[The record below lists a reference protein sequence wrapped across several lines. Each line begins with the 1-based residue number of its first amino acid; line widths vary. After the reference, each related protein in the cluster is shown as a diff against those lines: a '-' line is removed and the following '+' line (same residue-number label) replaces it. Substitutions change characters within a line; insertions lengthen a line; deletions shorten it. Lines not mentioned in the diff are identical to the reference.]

1 MSDIYAMNIT
11 DKGLKLLAKALAKE
25 VVIYFTRVDSGDG
38 YLPEGADPYKIES
51 LVHPVRDLPLHSM
64 DVEGTGVAVIKC
76 VQSNQGLTEEYWCRE
91 IGVYATD
98 PDEGEIL
105 YSYCNMG
112 DRADFIPAEG
122 GSVAMQYVLALITI
136 ISRASK
142 VEAMI
147 NGDLTFVTHY
157 ELDTRVSKLF
167 GDAAPIFEFWTRTN
181 AEELTLR
188 PVSKEAVM
196 NCFGLQDYAALSRRV
211 DIIENND
218 IQARMDAEL
227 KGIYPDATH
236 WIYENFVDPDQI
248 DTFCCEVVTVV
259 SGSNNIDCDQI
270 IGLVPGCEYVLT
282 DGRRRELISV
292 KSINVENNV
301 RRLVLNAPIQNTYK
315 PGRTVLLRTS
325 ATVLATH
332 AEGIRPPRNANWS
345 PNVVWQGLKGN
356 EAFTVG
362 MNVSVS
368 NLSSYNVDGDI
379 SISSSAEITLEEVL

>member
-181 AEELTLR
+181 AEELKLR

-211 DIIENND
+211 DVIED
-218 IQARMDAEL
+218 IVAQLLLEAEL
-227 KGIYPDATH
+227 KDMYPDYSH
-236 WIYENFVDPDQI
+236 WILEDFKIPNKVDL
-248 DTFCCEVVTVV
+248 FSCKVVTVL
-259 SGSNNIDCDQI
+259 SGSNSIDCEQTQ
-270 IGLVPGCEYVLT
+270 GLVPGCHYTLT
-282 DGRRRELISV
+282 DGRNSEIIAALT
-292 KSINVENNV
+292 INVENGV
-301 RRLVLNAPIQNTYK
+301 HRVITAMPVQNTYR
-315 PGRTVLLRTS
+315 PGRTILMRTS
-325 ATVLATH
+325 ALVT
-332 AEGIRPPRNANWS
+332 AEGAEGSQPPKIAAWTPDTTWKGIAANDVFEVGLNTSIGNAN
-345 PNVVWQGLKGN
+345 
-356 EAFTVG
+356 AFSIT
-362 MNVSVS
+362 
-368 NLSSYNVDGDI
+368 GDI
-379 SISSSAEITLEEVL
+379 LLTSDGFVTLGVE

>member
-25 VVIYFTRVDSGDG
+25 VVICFTRVDSGDG

-51 LVHPVRDLPLHSM
+51 LFHPVRDLPLLSM

-76 VQSNQGLTEEYWCRE
+76 VQSNQGLAEEYWCRE

-112 DRADFIPAEG
+112 ERADFIPAEG
-122 GSVAMQYVLALITI
+122 GSVAMQYVLALISI

-142 VEAMI
+142 VEAII

-157 ELDTRVSKLF
+157 ELDTRIGKLF

-181 AEELTLR
+181 VEELKLR

-211 DIIENND
+211 DVIED
-218 IQARMDAEL
+218 IVAQLLLEAEL
-227 KGIYPDATH
+227 KDMYPDYSH
-236 WIYENFVDPDQI
+236 WILEDFKIPNKVDL
-248 DTFCCEVVTVV
+248 FSCKVLTVV
-259 SGSNNIDCDQI
+259 SGSNSIDCEQTQ
-270 IGLVPGCEYVLT
+270 GLVPGCHYTLT
-282 DGRRRELISV
+282 DGRNSEIVAAL
-292 KSINVENNV
+292 SINVENGV
-301 RRLVLNAPIQNTYK
+301 HRVITATPVQNTYR
-315 PGRTVLLRTS
+315 PGRTMLLRTS
-325 ATVLATH
+325 ALIT
-332 AEGIRPPRNANWS
+332 AEGAEGSQPPKIAAWTPDTTWKGIAANDVFEVGLDTSIGNAN
-345 PNVVWQGLKGN
+345 
-356 EAFTVG
+356 AFSIT
-362 MNVSVS
+362 
-368 NLSSYNVDGDI
+368 GDI
-379 SISSSAEITLEEVL
+379 LLTSDGYITLGVE

>member
-25 VVIYFTRVDSGDG
+25 VVICFTRVDSGDG

-51 LVHPVRDLPLHSM
+51 LIHPVRDLPLHSM

-142 VEAMI
+142 VEAII

-167 GDAAPIFEFWTRTN
+167 GDAAPIFEFWTRMN
-181 AEELTLR
+181 AEELKLR

-211 DIIENND
+211 DVIEDNA
-218 IQARMDAEL
+218 IQMRMEAEI
-227 KGIYPDATH
+227 KNIYPDSTH
-236 WIYENFVDPDQI
+236 WIYENFADPDQVDRFSCNAI
-248 DTFCCEVVTVV
+248 TVV
-259 SGSNNIDCDQI
+259 SGSNSIDCDQS
-270 IGLVPGCEYVLT
+270 IGLVPGCEYILT
-282 DGRRRELISV
+282 DGRQRELVSV
-292 KSINVENNV
+292 KSINVENSI
-301 RRLVLNAPIQNTYK
+301 RRLILNAPVQNTYQ
-315 PGRTVLLRTS
+315 PGRTVLQRTS
-325 ATVLATH
+325 ATIYSSY
-332 AEGIRPPRNANWS
+332 AEGIRPPRTAKWN
-345 PNVVWQGLKGN
+345 PNILWQGLKGN
-356 EAFTVG
+356 EVFNIG
-362 MNVSVS
+362 MDVSVS
-368 NLSSYNVDGDI
+368 NLNLYDIDGDI
-379 SISSSAEITLEEVL
+379 AISATGEITLEEVL